1 MPIRDLSPEEVAGAL
16 ARGEVLIVDVRE
28 PHELVMARIPD
39 AVNVPLSSFD
49 PDAIPDPAGRKVVFM
64 CAGGVR
70 SAKAL
75 AIAQGCGKPYD
86 SHLAGGIK
94 AWAMAGYDF
103 ERG

>member
-1 MPIRDLSPEEVAGAL
+1 MPIRDLSPEEIASAH
-16 ARGEVLIVDVRE
+16 ARGDVLIVDVRE
-28 PHELVMARIPD
+28 PHELAIARIAG
-39 AVNVPLSSFD
+39 AVNLPLSSFD
-49 PDAIPDPAGRKVVFM
+49 PDAIPDPGGRQVVFM

-75 AIAQGCGKPYD
+75 AIAQSCGKPYD